1 MPGNQSSGLIS
12 DPASMRRI
20 MQQNNEIGQLGKT
33 GAALAEENT
42 HMKFSLNRRQAL
54 LGMGAAGAAVAFG
67 FPARAATRNLAVLHL
82 ASHAP
87 SFIAHER
94 GYFKDVGLDIELKF
108 FEAAQ
113 PSAVAI
119 ASGDA
124 DFGVTAMSGGLIS
137 LAQKGAVK
145 VIGGALIEE
154 KGVVGAIILASNK
167 AYDAGLTDPSKLAG
181 KTFGITTA
189 GSSFHFMAHKIAQ
202 ANNIDLKQIKLR
214 PLQKLGAIVG
224 ALSSGQ
230 IDAWAIQPNIA
241 KKLIREGAARQIG
254 LVADYAPNYQV
265 TTAFTSTRNAT
276 DERALTEAFVKA
288 YSRAI
293 DDYNAAFVDNKT
305 DDAERD
311 ALARIVHKYV
321 ESDSPFDAARQN
333 LIDGAMR
340 INPGLA
346 LALDSCVEQLDW
358 FKSEGMV
365 KDSITN
371 EQLFDTSYVKTI

>member
-1 MPGNQSSGLIS
+1 
-12 DPASMRRI
+12 
-20 MQQNNEIGQLGKT
+20 
-33 GAALAEENT
+33 
-42 HMKFSLNRRQAL
+42 MKFSLNRRQAL

-94 GYFKDVGLDIELKF
+94 GYFKEAGLDIALKF

-167 AYDAGLTDPSKLAG
+167 AYDAGLTDPSRLAG

-202 ANNIDLKQIKLR
+202 TNNIDLKQIQLR
-214 PLQKLGAIVG
+214 PLQKLGAVVG